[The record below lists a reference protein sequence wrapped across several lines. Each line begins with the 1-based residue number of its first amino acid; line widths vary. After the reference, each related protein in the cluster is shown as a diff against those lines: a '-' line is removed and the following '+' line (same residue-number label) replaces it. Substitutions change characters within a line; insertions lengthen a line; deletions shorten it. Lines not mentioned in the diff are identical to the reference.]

1 MFSSQGRIVHDKTV
15 FTFVIFILI
24 KFGIICWERDYYYD
38 KIKARYAITL
48 DQMLGIKAYGTEYG
62 LLG

>member
-1 MFSSQGRIVHDKTV
+1 M
-15 FTFVIFILI
+15 
-24 KFGIICWERDYYYD
+24 ICWERDYYYD